1 MKTARRIPD
10 ASDRTHIDFL
20 DNELNL
26 CNTFLNL
33 AEIDKDDPVVAGQAR
48 ENAQRAYETLLAW
61 IGAVRDTAELD
72 RLTSELGR
80 LKQRIENLPI

>member
-20 DNELNL
+20 DNELDL

-33 AEIDKDDPVVAGQAR
+33 AEIDQDDPVVAGQAR
-48 ENAQRAYETLLAW
+48 ENAQRAYETLLSW
-61 IGAVRDTAELD
+61 IGAVKNTAELD
-72 RLTSELGR
+72 RLTSELAL
-80 LKQRIENLPI
+80 LKQRIENSPL